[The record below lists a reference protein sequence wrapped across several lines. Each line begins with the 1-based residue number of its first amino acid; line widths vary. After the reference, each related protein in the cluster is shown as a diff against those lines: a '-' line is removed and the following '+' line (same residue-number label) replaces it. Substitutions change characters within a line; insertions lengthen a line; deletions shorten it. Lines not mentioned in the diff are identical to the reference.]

1 MKINRNY
8 EIVLFD
14 LDGTLTEPSE
24 GINNS
29 VAYAL
34 EKFGISVED
43 KTELNKFIGPP
54 LLDSFE
60 KFYGFS
66 HDKAMLA
73 IDYYREYFA
82 DRGIF
87 ENVVYDGIVEMLIK
101 LENDGYRLAVA
112 TSKPEAFAK
121 RILDKFELSQYFE
134 FIGGS
139 NMDSTRSKKVDVIA
153 HTLQNC
159 KITDL
164 SKAIMVGDK
173 EHDIIGAK
181 AVGIDSIGVLY
192 GYGTI
197 KELKVAK
204 ANYIAKAPS
213 DVYKTIKSI
222 NDK

>member
-8 EIVLFD
+8 EIILFD

-24 GINNS
+24 GITNS

-34 EKFGISVED
+34 NKFGIDVKD

-54 LLDSFE
+54 LIESFE
-60 KFYGFS
+60 KYYEFS
-66 HDKAMLA
+66 HEESMLA
-73 IDYYREYFA
+73 IEYYREYFS

-87 ENVVYDGIVEMLIK
+87 ENMVYDDIVELLTK
-101 LENDGYRLAVA
+101 LKADGYRLAVA

-121 RILDKFELSQYFE
+121 RILDKFELSRCFE

-139 NMDSTRSKKVDVIA
+139 NMDSTRSKKSDVIA
-153 HTLQNC
+153 YTLKEC

-173 EHDIIGAK
+173 EHDILGAK
-181 AVGIDSIGVLY
+181 SVGIDSIGVLY
-192 GYGTI
+192 GYGTLE
-197 KELKVAK
+197 ELESAG
-204 ANYIAKAPS
+204 AEYIAQTPN
-213 DVYKTIKSI
+213 DIYKIISR
-222 NDK
+222 